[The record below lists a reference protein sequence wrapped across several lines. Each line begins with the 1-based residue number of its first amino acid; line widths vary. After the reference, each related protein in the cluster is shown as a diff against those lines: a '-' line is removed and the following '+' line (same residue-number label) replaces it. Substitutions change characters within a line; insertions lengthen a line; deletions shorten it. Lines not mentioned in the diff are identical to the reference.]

1 MAKEIVKK
9 EKETSILYRNIRMNE
24 RKEIY
29 GEEVKIDTVVF
40 YQMDPKVDK
49 RFGERKKL
57 GERVET
63 KTFPLREISLEELT
77 ELRKTKKP
85 SFVLKEDGRY
95 YYAEI
100 SPYMTFIASSF
111 LGEHKCAAAGK
122 VCNLLSAAPDEE
134 GGCEKVRNRSA
145 NIERYPWIIK
155 GYETFGMDGRD
166 TFVVLE
172 CQHHEKTPPR
182 PHRTLDEVNQM
193 KLGLSY
199 FIWEEGAENRTEMLE
214 RISKNHANYK
224 RSF

>member
-1 MAKEIVKK
+1 MVKEIVKQ
-9 EKETSILYRNIRMNE
+9 EKETIILYRNIRMNE
-24 RKEIY
+24 RKEIL
-29 GEEVKIDTVVF
+29 GEEVKSDMVVS
-40 YQMDPKVDK
+40 YKKTPKMGN
-49 RFGERKKL
+49 RLNERKKL
-57 GERVET
+57 GERVEE
-63 KTFPLREISLEELT
+63 KTFPLREINLEELA

-111 LGEHKCAAAGK
+111 LGKHKCATAEK

-145 NIERYPWIIK
+145 NIEKYPWITK

-172 CQHHEKTPPR
+172 CQHYEKTLDR

-199 FIWEEGAENRTEMLE
+199 FVWEEGAKNRTEMLE

-224 RSF
+224 KSF